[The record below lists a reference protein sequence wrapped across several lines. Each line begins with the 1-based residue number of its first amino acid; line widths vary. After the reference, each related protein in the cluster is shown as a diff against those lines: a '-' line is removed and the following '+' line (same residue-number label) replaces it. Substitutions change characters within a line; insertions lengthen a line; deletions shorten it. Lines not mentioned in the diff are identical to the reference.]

1 MRRASPLNL
10 FGAEMRVVIVMGEP
24 GTGKTT
30 LVRAIMESMS
40 TTGWKEMFTQW
51 KLVPFHAFGNYVVLG
66 KYEAGEVFA
75 GTDRMSM
82 AVQPEA
88 VKFLKEC
95 QARGVKGLLFEG
107 DRLTNLS
114 FIEYCLDNYDTQIF
128 YLQVDPKTR
137 DVRYAERGSNQDEKF
152 LKGRETKYANILTNF
167 NVMGAVTKVKHETPE
182 DTLELVD
189 VIKGVLY
196 GTTTLSR

>member
-1 MRRASPLNL
+1 
-10 FGAEMRVVIVMGEP
+10 MRVVIVMGEP

-30 LVRAIMESMS
+30 LVRKIMENMS
-40 TTGWKEMFTQW
+40 ATGWKEMFTQV
-51 KLVPFHAFGNYVVLG
+51 KLVPFHVLGNYVVLG

-88 VKFLKEC
+88 TKFLLEC
-95 QARGVKGLLFEG
+95 ACLGVRGVLFEG

-114 FIEYCLDNYDTQIF
+114 FIEHCIDNYDTKIF
-128 YLQVDPKTR
+128 YLEVDPKTR
-137 DVRYAERGSNQDEKF
+137 AARYAERGSNQDEKF

-167 NVMGAVTKVKHETPE
+167 NVMMEVEKVKHETPE
-182 DTLELVD
+182 DTNLLAKKIED
-189 VIKGVLY
+189 VL
-196 GTTTLSR
+196 RA

>member
-1 MRRASPLNL
+1 M
-10 FGAEMRVVIVMGEP
+10 MRVVIVMGEP

-30 LVRAIMESMS
+30 LVRKVMDLMS
-40 TTGWKEMFTQW
+40 LTNWKEMFTQV
-51 KLVPFHAFGNYVVLG
+51 KLVPFHVFGNYVVLG

-95 QARGVKGLLFEG
+95 KSRGVRGVLFEG

-114 FIEYCLDNYDTQIF
+114 FIEHCLENYDTQIF
-128 YLQVDPKTR
+128 YLEVSPETR
-137 DVRYAERGSNQDEKF
+137 AKRYAERGSNQDEKF
-152 LKGRETKYANILTNF
+152 LRGRETKYANILTNF
-167 NVMGAVTKVKHETPE
+167 NVMMNVVKAKHETPE
-182 DTLELVD
+182 DTLELAD
-189 VIKGVLY
+189 LIKGSFY
-196 GTTTLSR
+196 GSTTISR